1 MATAPIYKSAKKAE
15 DKKPVEKAS
24 DEGEKRQADK
34 AKSAEKKDDEPR
46 NEKGQTQGEE
56 RDDVSDKPPIGEGAE
71 AEGGDADMEAKERAE
86 MFKRHMSEHT
96 DHHNNARETLKQMHK
111 RHEKEIAAM
120 NKAQSEKMMPPA
132 GGEEA
137 AEGAGEAAPAAAE

>member
-1 MATAPIYKSAKKAE
+1 MAAPIYKSAKKADE
-15 DKKPVEKAS
+15 KKPVEKAA
-24 DEGEKRQADK
+24 DEKP
-34 AKSAEKKDDEPR
+34 EPR
-46 NEKGQTQGEE
+46 NAKGQTQGEE
-56 RDDVSDKPPIGEGAE
+56 RDDVSDKSPIGEGAD

-120 NKAQSEKMMPPA
+120 NKAQSERMMPTDA
-132 GGEEA
+132 GEA
-137 AEGAGEAAPAAAE
+137 AVAAGEAAPAAAAEE